1 MTARIL
7 VADVVATAR
16 ITLKVRLASV
26 CYDVV
31 AASCLDEIFTL
42 VNQARP
48 GLIILGNS
56 EGDLS
61 PVEMCR
67 KLTRDPRTA
76 DIPVV
81 MLVQSAQ
88 RLAALQAGATATLP
102 PEVEDQ
108 MLMARVR
115 GILRD
120 AEPSR
125 SSELGMAEAASTFV
139 HAAKPLVVL
148 IADAPARAQRWR
160 QLLSERMNSRFE
172 ILDPDEAL
180 AAATA
185 GRNADVYLIA
195 ADIRS
200 NGDGL
205 RLLSE
210 LRSRQGS
217 RDAGFVIAIAPDC
230 EELAAFALDLGA
242 GDFVPN
248 DLGGPEGA
256 GAAAMSLQML
266 LSRKTRGDQRRA
278 EVQRNMVWAMTDP
291 LTGLYNRRYAIPK
304 LSSITRDA
312 LLGHQGF
319 AVFAMDL
326 DHFKRVND
334 SFGHSAGDAVLT
346 EIAKRIRETLGPSG
360 LAARM
365 GGEEFLGVFPDC
377 SDVQA
382 SAMAE
387 RLRQAVEGRPVQLPQ
402 ITGGGQIAVTAS
414 IGVATVAPMQCDG
427 WPDQVARM
435 TLERADQALLS
446 AKASGRNRVICSR
459 PDRAA

>member
-7 VADVVATAR
+7 VADAVATAR

-31 AASCLDEIFTL
+31 AASHLAEIFQL
-42 VNQARP
+42 VEAVRP
-48 GLIILGNS
+48 GLIILGDS
-56 EGDLS
+56 QGEIS
-61 PVEMCR
+61 PVEICAR
-67 KLTRDPRTA
+67 LSADARTS

-81 MLVQSAQ
+81 MLVPTAQ
-88 RLAALQAGATATLP
+88 RMPALKAGATATLP
-102 PEVEDQ
+102 TDVDDH
-108 MLMARVR
+108 MLMARIR

-120 AEPSR
+120 IEPAR
-125 SSELGMAEAASTFV
+125 GTEFGMAEAPTAFV
-139 HAAKPLVVL
+139 HAARPLIGL
-148 IADAPARAQRWR
+148 IAENPARARKWR
-160 QLLSERMNSRFE
+160 QLLSDRMDCRFD

-180 AAATA
+180 GAATA
-185 GRNADVYLIA
+185 GRNADVYLIS
-195 ADIRS
+195 ADIRA

-217 RDAGFVIAIAPDC
+217 RDAGFVIAIGPNS
-230 EELAAFALDLGA
+230 EEMAAFALDLGA
-242 GDFVPN
+242 GDVVPH
-248 DLGGPEGA
+248 DLGGVEGA

-266 LSRKTRGDQRRA
+266 LSRKNRSDQRRA

-304 LSSITRDA
+304 LSAITREA

-334 SFGHSAGDAVLT
+334 SYGHSAGDFVLT
-346 EIAKRIRETLGPSG
+346 DIATRFRDTLGPSA

-365 GGEEFLGVFPDC
+365 GGEEFLGVLPDC
-377 SDVQA
+377 CDQQA

-387 RLRQAVEGRPVQLPQ
+387 NLRRAVESRPVQLSG
-402 ITGGGQIAVTAS
+402 IAGGNMISVTAS
-414 IGVATVAPMQCDG
+414 FGVATVLPLQCDG

-459 PDRAA
+459 PDKAA

>member
-7 VADVVATAR
+7 VVDAVATAR

-26 CYDVV
+26 CYDVA
-31 AASCLDEIFTL
+31 AASSTAEVFAA
-42 VNQARP
+42 VENARP
-48 GLIILGNS
+48 GLIILG
-56 EGDLS
+56 GD
-61 PVEMCR
+61 PEDTAMVEACR
-67 KLTRDPRTA
+67 TLTTDPRTA
-76 DIPVV
+76 DIPVL
-81 MLVQSAQ
+81 MLVQGPQ
-88 RLAALQAGATATLP
+88 RLAALEAGAIAALSP
-102 PEVEDQ
+102 QVEDQ

-120 AEPSR
+120 AEPANSP
-125 SSELGMAEAASTFV
+125 ELGMAEAAATFV
-139 HAAKPLVVL
+139 HARKPQVVL
-148 IADAPARAQRWR
+148 IADMPARAQRWR
-160 QLLSERMNSRFE
+160 QLLAERMDCRFD
-172 ILDPDEAL
+172 IKDPDEAL

-185 GRNADVYLIA
+185 GRNADVYLISV
-195 ADIRS
+195 DIRS

-217 RDAGFVIAIAPDC
+217 RDAGFVIAIGPDA
-230 EELAAFALDLGA
+230 EELASFALDLGA
-242 GDFVPN
+242 SDVVPQ

-256 GAAAMSLQML
+256 GAAAVSLQML
-266 LSRKTRGDQRRA
+266 LSRKTRGDERRA
-278 EVQRNMVWAMTDP
+278 EAQRNMVWAMTDP

-304 LSSITRDA
+304 LSAITRDA

-319 AVFAMDL
+319 AVFVMDL

-334 SFGHSAGDAVLT
+334 GYGHSAGDAVLT
-346 EIAKRIRETLGPSG
+346 EIAARFRTALGPSG

-365 GGEEFLGVFPDC
+365 GGEEFLGVIPDC
-377 SDVQA
+377 TQDEACAV
-382 SAMAE
+382 AE
-387 RLRQAVEGRPVQLPQ
+387 RLRQSIAQRPVTLPV
-402 ITGGGQIAVTAS
+402 ITGGGEIVVTAS

-446 AKASGRNRVICSR
+446 AKGSGRNRVICSR

>member
-7 VADVVATAR
+7 VADAVATAR

-26 CYDVV
+26 CYEVEAV
-31 AASCLDEIFTL
+31 SSIAEIFMA
-42 VNQARP
+42 VERSRP
-48 GLIILGNS
+48 GLIILGG
-56 EGDLS
+56 EPGDESLI
-61 PVEMCR
+61 ETCR
-67 KLTRDPRTA
+67 ALTRDPRTD
-76 DIPVV
+76 DIPVM
-81 MLVQSAQ
+81 MLVQGPQ
-88 RLAALQAGATATLP
+88 RLAALQAGAIATLSP
-102 PEVEDQ
+102 QVEDQ

-120 AEPSR
+120 VEPAHSP
-125 SSELGMAEAASTFV
+125 ELGMAEPVAAFM
-139 HAAKPLVVL
+139 HAKKPQIVL

-160 QLLSERMNSRFE
+160 QLLAERMSCRFD
-172 ILDPDEAL
+172 IMDPDEAL

-185 GRNADVYLIA
+185 GRNADVYLISV
-195 ADIRS
+195 DLRTQ
-200 NGDGL
+200 GDGL

-217 RDAGFVIAIAPDC
+217 RDAGFVIAIGPDC

-242 GDFVPN
+242 SDVVPH
-248 DLGGPEGA
+248 DLGGPEAA

-266 LSRKTRGDQRRA
+266 LSRKTRGDERRA
-278 EVQRNMVWAMTDP
+278 EAQRNMVWAMTDP

-304 LSSITRDA
+304 LSAITRDA

-319 AVFAMDL
+319 AVFVMDL
-326 DHFKRVND
+326 DHFKQVND
-334 SFGHSAGDAVLT
+334 GYGHSAGDAVLT
-346 EIAKRIRETLGPSG
+346 EIAVRFRAALGPSG

-365 GGEEFLGVFPDC
+365 GGEEFLGVIPDC
-377 SDVQA
+377 SQDHALIV
-382 SAMAE
+382 AE
-387 RLRQAVEGRPVQLPQ
+387 RLRKAIAQRPVTLPQ

-435 TLERADQALLS
+435 TLERADQALLV
-446 AKASGRNRVICSR
+446 AKGSGRNRVICSH
-459 PDRAA
+459 PDQAA